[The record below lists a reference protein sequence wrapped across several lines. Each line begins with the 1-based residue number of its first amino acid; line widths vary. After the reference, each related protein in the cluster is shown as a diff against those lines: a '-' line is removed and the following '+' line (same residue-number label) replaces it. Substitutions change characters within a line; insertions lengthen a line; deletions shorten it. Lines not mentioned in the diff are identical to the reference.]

1 MEQINEEIFPLV
13 EEIIPSVEEIIPLV
27 EEINNGSNED

>member
-1 MEQINEEIFPLV
+1 MEQINEEIFPFV
-13 EEIIPSVEEIIPLV
+13 EEIIPLVEEIIPLV

>member
-13 EEIIPSVEEIIPLV
+13 EEIIPLVEEIIPLV